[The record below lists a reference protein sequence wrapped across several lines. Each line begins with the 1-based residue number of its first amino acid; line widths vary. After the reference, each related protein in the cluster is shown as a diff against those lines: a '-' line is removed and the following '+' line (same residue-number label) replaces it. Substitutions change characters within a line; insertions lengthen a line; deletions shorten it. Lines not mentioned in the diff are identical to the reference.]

1 MPFFKKDKSDNS
13 NKDKPKNKKNPLKKL
28 KRQELLEL
36 LLEQTKRAEALEEEL
51 KKKNEELE
59 NKKLVIDE
67 SGSIAEAALRLNSV
81 FEAAEKAAEQYLQNI
96 KEKAEGENDE

>member
-1 MPFFKKDKSDNS
+1 MPFFKKDKSD
-13 NKDKPKNKKNPLKKL
+13 KDKSKNKKNPLKKL

-51 KKKNEELE
+51 KQKNAELE
-59 NKKLVIDE
+59 NKKIIIE
-67 SGSIAEAALRLNSV
+67 KSGSVAEAALRLNGV

-96 KEKAEGENDE
+96 KEKAEGESK

>member
-1 MPFFKKDKSDNS
+1 DKPNKDKS
-13 NKDKPKNKKNPLKKL
+13 KDKKNPLKKL

-59 NKKLVIDE
+59 NKKIALEE

-96 KEKAEGENDE
+96 KEKAEDETNE

>member
-1 MPFFKKDKSDNS
+1 MPFFKKDKSDKS
-13 NKDKPKNKKNPLKKL
+13 NKDKSKDKKNPLKKL

-59 NKKLVIDE
+59 NKKIALEE

-96 KEKAEGENDE
+96 KEKAEGETNE

>member
-1 MPFFKKDKSDNS
+1 MAFLKKDNSDKPNKDKS
-13 NKDKPKNKKNPLKKL
+13 KDKKNPLKKL

-51 KKKNEELE
+51 KKKNEELK
-59 NKKLVIDE
+59 NKKIALEE

-96 KEKAEGENDE
+96 KEKAEDKTNE